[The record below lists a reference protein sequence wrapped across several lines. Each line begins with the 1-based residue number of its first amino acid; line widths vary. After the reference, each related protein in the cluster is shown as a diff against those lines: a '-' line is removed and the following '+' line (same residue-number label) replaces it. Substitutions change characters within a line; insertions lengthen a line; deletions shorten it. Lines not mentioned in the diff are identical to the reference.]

1 MLEVNEFNAIRI
13 SLASPDQI
21 RSWSSGEVTKPETIN
36 YRTLRP
42 EKDGLFDERIF
53 GPTRDWECYCGKYKR
68 IRYKGIICD
77 KCGVEVTR
85 AKVRRERMGHIQLA
99 SPVSHIWFFKGTPSR
114 LGILLDMS
122 PRNLERILYFALYVV
137 THIDEH
143 QRERVLEGIE
153 QEAEAKIRRLEQT
166 ISDRTGA
173 VESRA
178 NNEIMRIRT
187 TTEQKV
193 RQMEEQL
200 AQATDALTTAAAKVK
215 EQLEEGLGKPA
226 SKDIVFK
233 QADLT
238 IAGKGD
244 NITRSML
251 TQLQRA
257 LQKQLDALVKAGRKE
272 EEATR
277 SESEKRI
284 ADIRMRADQ
293 DLAVVRQEI
302 APDVQVVRDD
312 ARGKRDEVEAIK
324 WMQTMTEA
332 EYRQYADK
340 YRFFRAQ
347 MGAEAILEIIRQL
360 DLEKLAL
367 DLAKDMR
374 STTGQRRKKS
384 IKRLRLLKA
393 LLKSGASPEWMILT
407 ILPVIPPDLRPM
419 VQLDGGRFATSDL
432 NDLYRRVINR
442 NNRLKRLLEL
452 GAPEIIIRNEKRMLQ
467 EAVDAL
473 MDNGRRGRAISGTGN
488 HKLKSLSDM
497 LRGKQGRFRQN
508 LLGKRVDYSGRS
520 VIVVGN
526 DLKLHECGLPKKMA
540 LELFK
545 PFVMRQLVERG
556 LAHNIKSAKRY
567 VERVSPEVWDVL
579 EEVIKDHPVLLN
591 RAPTLHRLGI
601 QAFMPKLI
609 EGNAI
614 QIHPLVCEA
623 FGADF
628 DGDQMA
634 VHVPLS
640 AAAQAEAKHL
650 MLSSRNILKPADGS
664 PVVTPRQDMV
674 LGAYWL
680 TLEADPKGPKE
691 EPRIFSDFN
700 EVQSAFDMGLVT
712 YQSPVKFP
720 WGGKVIDTTVGRV
733 MFNAIIPE
741 DLRFVNRTLDRG
753 VIRDLVTQ
761 VFERHGNETTAEI
774 VDRIKQLGFAAA
786 TQAGVSISIDDVA
799 IPTDKGKMVGDAEA
813 KVAEIDRQFQRG
825 LISEQER
832 YEHTV
837 KIWTDATKNVIDAMM
852 AALDRRGSVY
862 MMATS
867 GARGNTQ
874 QMGQI
879 GGMRGLIADPQGRII
894 DLPIRSNFR
903 EGLTVLEYF
912 ISTHG
917 GRKGLADTAIRT
929 ADSGYLT
936 RRLVDVAQDVIV
948 RIEDCGDEDG
958 VFINADDPGI
968 VEPFQDRLFGRLV
981 AQDVTDPK
989 GNVIAKRGDD
999 IDHAL
1004 ARKILDAGVKRVR
1017 VRSPLGCHAKH
1028 GICRAC
1034 YGRNLATGKLVE
1046 VGEAVGIIAAQSIGE
1061 PGTQLTMRTFHTGG
1075 VAAVGK
1081 DITMGLPRVE
1091 ELFEARVPKGM
1102 AVICEIDGIAEIVRD
1117 PDGSRKI
1124 VVRNSQDYTVPISVP
1139 SGYVLGVADGDE
1151 VTAGQPI
1158 AKPERRTKGK
1168 TDMPAPVSGK
1178 VSVNG
1183 THITIAMKDVEE
1195 RVYEVEHTAR
1205 LNVESGQKVSAGDFL
1220 TEGSANPQDILR
1232 ISGREAVHRYMVN
1245 EVQKVYRSQG
1255 VTINDKH
1262 IEIIVRQMLRK
1273 VRIEE
1278 AGDTELLPMEL
1289 FDRFEFEDINAR
1301 TISAGGEPATAQT
1314 VLLGVTKASLSTN
1327 SFLAAASFQETTR
1340 VLTEAAT
1347 MGQKDR
1353 LLGLKENV
1361 IIGKLI
1367 PAGTGLPSRREQ
1379 LDWMPK
1385 ARALAAM
1392 FGTDEEEEEIPTLPP
1407 EELNLEDLDE
1417 DEDENENE
1425 NGEEGLEDLED
1436 VEPTEA
1442 DLTKT
1447 EE

>member
-21 RSWSSGEVTKPETIN
+21 RQWSSGEVTKPETIN

-143 QRERVLEGIE
+143 QRERVVQGIE
-153 QEAEAKIRRLEQT
+153 EEAEGKIRRLEQT

-173 VESRA
+173 IESRA
-178 NNEIMRIRT
+178 NGEIMRIRT
-187 TTEQKV
+187 STEQKV
-193 RQMEEQL
+193 RQMEEEL
-200 AQATDALTTAAAKVK
+200 AQQTDTLTTAAAKVK
-215 EQLEEGLGKPA
+215 EELEEGLGKPA
-226 SKDIVFK
+226 KKDIFFK
-233 QADLT
+233 QADLVL
-238 IAGKGD
+238 ASKGD
-244 NITRSML
+244 NVTRSML
-251 TQLQRA
+251 TQLQRS

-293 DLAVVRQEI
+293 DLGLVRQDI
-302 APDVQVVRDD
+302 APDVQVVRDE
-312 ARGKRDEVEAIK
+312 ARTKRDEVDAIK

-332 EYRQYADK
+332 EFRTFADK
-340 YRFFRAQ
+340 YRYFRAQ

-360 DLEKLAL
+360 DLEKLEL
-367 DLAKDMR
+367 ELAKDMR
-374 STTGQRRKKS
+374 SSSGQKRKKS
-384 IKRLRLLKA
+384 IKRLRLIKA
-393 LLKSGASPEWMILT
+393 LRRGEASPEWMILT

-640 AAAQAEAKHL
+640 AAAQAEAKNL
-650 MLSSRNILKPADGS
+650 MLASRNILKPADGS

-674 LGAYWL
+674 LGTYWL
-680 TLEADPKGPKE
+680 TLEGRDGDAE
-691 EPRIFSDFN
+691 HRRIFGDYN
-700 EVQSAFDMGLVT
+700 EVQSAFDLGLVT
-712 YQSPVKFP
+712 YQTPCKFP
-720 WGGKVIDTTVGRV
+720 HGGRIHDTTVGRV
-733 MFNAIIPE
+733 MFNAVLPE
-741 DLRFVNRTLDRG
+741 ELRFVNRTIDRG
-753 VIRDLVTQ
+753 AIRDLVTQ
-761 VFERHGNETTAEI
+761 VFERYGNEMTAEV

-786 TQAGVSISIDDVA
+786 TQAGTSISIDDVA
-799 IPTDKGKMVGDAEA
+799 IPGDKGKTVGDAEA

-832 YEHTV
+832 YDATV
-837 KIWTDATKNVIDAMM
+837 KIWTDATQNVIHAMM
-852 AALDRRGSVY
+852 DALDRRGSVY

-879 GGMRGLIADPQGRII
+879 GGMRGLIADPSGRII

-903 EGLTVLEYF
+903 EGLSVLEYF

-948 RIEDCGDEDG
+948 RIDDCGDEDG
-958 VFINADDPGI
+958 IFISADEPAM
-968 VEPFQDRLFGRLV
+968 VEPFADRIFGRLV
-981 AQDVTDPK
+981 AQDITDAK
-989 GNVIAKRGDD
+989 GAVVAARGDD

-1004 ARKILDAGVKRVR
+1004 AKRIVESGVKRVR
-1017 VRSPLGCHAKH
+1017 VRSPLGCRARY

-1046 VGEAVGIIAAQSIGE
+1046 AGEAVGIIAAQSIGE

-1075 VAAVGK
+1075 VAAAGK

-1102 AVICEIDGIAEIVRD
+1102 AVICEIDGVAEIVRD

-1139 SGYVLGVADGDE
+1139 AGYALAVVDGDE
-1151 VTAGQPI
+1151 VSAGQPL
-1158 AKPERRTKGK
+1158 AKPERRAKGK

-1178 VSVNG
+1178 ISVDG
-1183 THITIAMKDVEE
+1183 SKITIAMKDTEE
-1195 RVYEVEHTAR
+1195 RVYEVEHNAR
-1205 LNVESGQKVSAGDFL
+1205 LNVESGKTVAAGDFL
-1220 TEGSANPQDILR
+1220 TDGSANPQDILR

-1245 EVQKVYRSQG
+1245 EVQRVYRSQG

-1301 TISAGGEPATAQT
+1301 TIAAGGEPATAQT
-1314 VLLGVTKASLSTN
+1314 VLLGVTKASLSTS

-1379 LDWMPK
+1379 LEWMPK

-1392 FGTDEEEEEIPTLPP
+1392 FGADEEEAAPLPA
-1407 EELNLEDLDE
+1407 EELSLEDLDDE
-1417 DEDENENE
+1417 DENENENE

-1436 VEPTEA
+1436 AEPTEA
-1442 DLTKT
+1442 DLKS
-1447 EE
+1447 ED

>member
-143 QRERVLEGIE
+143 QRERVMQTIE
-153 QEAEAKIRRLEQT
+153 EEAEGKIRRLEQT

-173 VESRA
+173 IEARA
-178 NNEIMRIRT
+178 NAEIMRIRT

-200 AQATDALTTAAAKVK
+200 AQDSDALTTAASKVK
-215 EQLEEGLGKPA
+215 EQLEEAVGKPA
-226 SKDIVFK
+226 SKDIIFK

-238 IAGKGD
+238 IASKGD
-244 NITRSML
+244 NVTKSML
-251 TQLQRA
+251 TQLQRS
-257 LQKQLDALVKAGRKE
+257 LQKQLDALVKTGRKE
-272 EEATR
+272 EEQAR

-293 DLAVVRQEI
+293 DLGVVRQEI
-302 APDVQVVRDD
+302 APDVQVVRDEAKNRRED
-312 ARGKRDEVEAIK
+312 AESIK
-324 WMQTMTEA
+324 LQEIMTEA
-332 EYRQYADK
+332 DYRQAADK
-340 YRFFRAQ
+340 FRFFRAQ
-347 MGAEAILEIIRQL
+347 MGAEAILELMRQM
-360 DLEKLAL
+360 DLEKDAL
-367 DLAKDMR
+367 RLQGEMR
-374 STTGQRRKKS
+374 TTTGQRRKKS
-384 IKRLRLLKA
+384 IKRLRLIKA
-393 LLKSGASPEWMILT
+393 LLRSGASPEWMILS

-526 DLKLHECGLPKKMA
+526 DLKLNECGLPKKMA

-650 MLSSRNILKPADGS
+650 MLSSRNILKPADGQ
-664 PVVTPRQDMV
+664 PVVTPRHD
-674 LGAYWL
+674 
-680 TLEADPKGPKE
+680 
-691 EPRIFSDFN
+691 N
-700 EVQSAFDMGLVT
+700 EV
-712 YQSPVKFP
+712 
-720 WGGKVIDTTVGRV
+720 
-733 MFNAIIPE
+733 
-741 DLRFVNRTLDRG
+741 
-753 VIRDLVTQ
+753 
-761 VFERHGNETTAEI
+761 TAEV
-774 VDRIKQLGFAAA
+774 VDRIKNLGFAAA

-799 IPTDKGKMVGDAEA
+799 IPEDKAKTIAEA
-813 KVAEIDRQFQRG
+813 ERKVAEIDRQFQRG

-852 AALDRRGSVY
+852 LALDKRGSVY

-948 RIEDCGDEDG
+948 RLEDCGE
-958 VFINADDPGI
+958 
-968 VEPFQDRLFGRLV
+968 
-981 AQDVTDPK
+981 
-989 GNVIAKRGDD
+989 
-999 IDHAL
+999 
-1004 ARKILDAGVKRVR
+1004 
-1017 VRSPLGCHAKH
+1017 
-1028 GICRAC
+1028 
-1034 YGRNLATGKLVE
+1034 
-1046 VGEAVGIIAAQSIGE
+1046 
-1061 PGTQLTMRTFHTGG
+1061 
-1075 VAAVGK
+1075 
-1081 DITMGLPRVE
+1081 
-1091 ELFEARVPKGM
+1091 
-1102 AVICEIDGIAEIVRD
+1102 
-1117 PDGSRKI
+1117 
-1124 VVRNSQDYTVPISVP
+1124 
-1139 SGYVLGVADGDE
+1139 
-1151 VTAGQPI
+1151 
-1158 AKPERRTKGK
+1158 
-1168 TDMPAPVSGK
+1168 
-1178 VSVNG
+1178 
-1183 THITIAMKDVEE
+1183 EE
-1195 RVYEVEHTAR
+1195 RMY
-1205 LNVESGQKVSAGDFL
+1205 
-1220 TEGSANPQDILR
+1220 
-1232 ISGREAVHRYMVN
+1232 IS
-1245 EVQKVYRSQG
+1245 
-1255 VTINDKH
+1255 
-1262 IEIIVRQMLRK
+1262 
-1273 VRIEE
+1273 
-1278 AGDTELLPMEL
+1278 
-1289 FDRFEFEDINAR
+1289 
-1301 TISAGGEPATAQT
+1301 
-1314 VLLGVTKASLSTN
+1314 
-1327 SFLAAASFQETTR
+1327 
-1340 VLTEAAT
+1340 
-1347 MGQKDR
+1347 
-1353 LLGLKENV
+1353 
-1361 IIGKLI
+1361 
-1367 PAGTGLPSRREQ
+1367 
-1379 LDWMPK
+1379 
-1385 ARALAAM
+1385 
-1392 FGTDEEEEEIPTLPP
+1392 
-1407 EELNLEDLDE
+1407 
-1417 DEDENENE
+1417 
-1425 NGEEGLEDLED
+1425 
-1436 VEPTEA
+1436 
-1442 DLTKT
+1442 
-1447 EE
+1447 

>member
-13 SLASPDQI
+13 ALASPEQI
-21 RSWSSGEVTKPETIN
+21 RTWSSGEVTKPETIN

-99 SPVSHIWFFKGTPSR
+99 APVSHIWFFKGTPSR

-137 THIDEH
+137 THIDDH
-143 QRERVLEGIE
+143 ARERALQAIEEEGE
-153 QEAEAKIRRLEQT
+153 GKIRRLEQT

-173 VESRA
+173 IEARA
-178 NNEIMRIRT
+178 NAEIMRIRT
-187 TTEQKV
+187 QTEQRV
-193 RQMEEQL
+193 RQQEEQL
-200 AQATDALTTAAAKVK
+200 GTDTEALTTAAAAVK
-215 EQLEEGLGKPA
+215 EQLESSLGKPA
-226 SKDIVFK
+226 SKDIIFK
-233 QADLT
+233 PADLKL
-238 IAGKGD
+238 AEKGV
-244 NITRSML
+244 NVTRTML
-251 TQLQRA
+251 NQLQRT
-257 LQKQLDALVKAGRKE
+257 LQKQLDALVKQGRAEEGTTRKE
-272 EEATR
+272 ADQ
-277 SESEKRI
+277 KI
-284 ADIRMRADQ
+284 ADIRARADQ
-293 DLAVVRQEI
+293 DLGVVRQEI
-302 APDVQVVRDD
+302 APDVAKVRDD
-312 ARGKRDEVEAIK
+312 AKAKQDEVGQIK
-324 WMQTMTEA
+324 WMQIMTEP
-332 EYRQYADK
+332 EYRQFADK
-340 YRFFRAQ
+340 YRFFRGQ

-360 DLEKLAL
+360 DLEKLSHSLQAE
-367 DLAKDMR
+367 MR
-374 STTGQRRKKS
+374 GTTGQRRKKA
-384 IKRLRLLKA
+384 IKRLRLIKA
-393 LLKSGASPEWMILT
+393 FLRSRSSPEWMIIT

-526 DLKLHECGLPKKMA
+526 DLKLGECGLPKKMA

-567 VERVSPEVWDVL
+567 VERVHPEVWDVL
-579 EEVIKDHPVLLN
+579 EDVIKDHPVLLN

-640 AAAQAEAKHL
+640 AAAQAEAKNL
-650 MLSSRNILKPADGS
+650 MLSTKNLLKPADGQ

-674 LGAYWL
+674 LGCYYL
-680 TLEADPKGPKE
+680 TLDAAERKEPK
-691 EPRIFSDFN
+691 IFRDID
-700 EVQSAFDMGLVT
+700 EVQSAFDLDEVIFHD
-712 YQSPVKFP
+712 PVKIP
-720 WGGKVIDTTVGRV
+720 GVNGSKVIETTVGRV
-733 MFNAIIPE
+733 LFNAALPQ
-741 DLRFVNRTLDRG
+741 DMRFVNKVMDRAA
-753 VIRDLVTQ
+753 IRDIVAQ
-761 VFERHGNETTAEI
+761 VFEKHGNDVTAEV
-774 VDRIKQLGFAAA
+774 VDQIKRIGFMAA
-786 TQAGVSISIDDVA
+786 TRAGVSISVDDVA
-799 IPTDKGKMVGDAEA
+799 IPKDKAERIKETEGKVTA
-813 KVAEIDRQFQRG
+813 IDRQFSRG
-825 LISEQER
+825 LITEEER
-832 YEHTV
+832 YDQTV
-837 KIWTDATKNVIDAMM
+837 KLWTDTTEQVISGMM
-852 AALDRRGSVY
+852 DALDKRGSVY

-867 GARGNTQ
+867 GARGNPR

-903 EGLTVLEYF
+903 EGLSVLEYF

-948 RIEDCGDEDG
+948 RLEDCGD
-958 VFINADDPGI
+958 
-968 VEPFQDRLFGRLV
+968 VEGLFVNRKDEWNPEPLAERLFGRIA
-981 AQDVTDPK
+981 AQDIDDPK
-989 GNVIAKRGDD
+989 TGKRIVGRGEE
-999 IDHAL
+999 IDKSHSRA
-1004 ARKILDAGVKRVR
+1004 IQSTTLDGVR
-1017 VRSPLGCHAKH
+1017 VRSPLACVAKH
-1028 GICRAC
+1028 GICRMC
-1034 YGRNLATGKLVE
+1034 YGRSLATGRLAE
-1046 VGEAVGIIAAQSIGE
+1046 NGDAVGIVAAQSIGE

-1075 VAAVGK
+1075 VAGE

-1091 ELFEARVPKGM
+1091 ELFEARVPKGL
-1102 AVICEIDGIAEIVRD
+1102 AIVSEIDGIAEIVRD

-1124 VVRNSQDYTVPISVP
+1124 LVRNIQDYTIPVSTPASYTLV
-1139 SGYVLGVADGDE
+1139 VKDGD
-1151 VTAGQPI
+1151 VVKAGDAL
-1158 AKPERRTKGK
+1158 AKPDKRGKGK
-1168 TDMPAPVSGK
+1168 TDMAAPVA
-1178 VSVNG
+1178 G
-1183 THITIAMKDVEE
+1183 TVTLREGGLTLAMKDVEE
-1195 RVYEVEHTAR
+1195 RVYEVQHQAR
-1205 LNVESGQKVSAGDFL
+1205 LRVENGQQVHAGYFL

-1232 ISGREAVHRYMVN
+1232 ISGREAVYRYLIG

-1273 VRIEE
+1273 VRVEE
-1278 AGDTELLPMEL
+1278 PGDTELLPMEL

-1301 TISAGGEPATAQT
+1301 TIAMGGEPATAQT
-1314 VLLGVTKASLSTN
+1314 VLLGVTKASLSTS

-1340 VLTEAAT
+1340 VLTEAAV

-1367 PAGTGLPSRREQ
+1367 PAGTGLPARREQ

-1385 ARALAAM
+1385 PRPLSAV
-1392 FGTDEEEEEIPTLPP
+1392 FGADEEELPALP
-1407 EELNLEDLDE
+1407 AEEELDLESLE
-1417 DEDENENE
+1417 DEDEEDE
-1425 NGEEGLEDLED
+1425 ELTDILGEEGPSEVTPEK
-1436 VEPTEA
+1436 E
-1442 DLTKT
+1442 
-1447 EE
+1447 